1 MSRSR
6 SVFRVVATICL
17 PAVLLA
23 TAACNRGAPKAVPA
37 PTLVRTEVVQP
48 ADHRSAIT
56 LTGDVQARFVAQLSF
71 RVSGRVTERL
81 VDVGA
86 HVKAGEVLARIDP
99 AEQRADLDATRAAVT
114 AAESQVQV
122 AAATFKRQ
130 QSLLAN
136 GYTTRAAYDRAQ
148 EALRT
153 AEGSLEATKAQ
164 LGTAEDALTYTEL
177 RAGAPGIITARNIE
191 VGQVAQAAQ
200 SVFTLAQDG
209 DRDAVFDVQE
219 SAFFRQLDNDVID
232 LKLLSDPRVT
242 AQGRPREISPTIDPR
257 TGTVRVRIA
266 IENPP
271 AAMTLGSLVTGT
283 ARMKPQSRIVLP
295 WSALTSLGR
304 SPAVW
309 IVDPADGKVSLR
321 TVGIAAFETGAVVVA
336 SGLKPGERVVT
347 DGGKLLSP
355 GQSVSFE
362 DRRS

>member
-1 MSRSR
+1 MRT
-6 SVFRVVATICL
+6 VAVVCL
-17 PAVLLA
+17 SAALLA
-23 TAACNRGAPKAVPA
+23 TAGCDRATPQATRS
-37 PTLVRTEVVQP
+37 PTLIRTEIVQP

-56 LTGDVQARFVAQLSF
+56 LTGDVQARVLAQLSF

-86 HVKAGEVLARIDP
+86 HVKAGEILARIDP
-99 AEQRADLDATRAAVT
+99 AEQRADLEATKAAAT

-130 QSLLAN
+130 QSLLSN

-153 AEGSLEATKAQ
+153 AQGSLESAKAQ

-177 RAGAPGIITARNIE
+177 RAAAPGIITARNIE

-219 SAFFRQLDNDVID
+219 SAFFRRLDDDMIA
-232 LKLLSDPRVT
+232 LTLLSDPRVT
-242 AQGRPREISPTIDPR
+242 AQGRPREVSPTIDPR
-257 TGTVRVRIA
+257 SGTVRVKIG
-266 IENPP
+266 IDNPP
-271 AAMTLGSLVTGT
+271 AAMTLGSAVTGT
-283 ARMKPQSRIVLP
+283 ARIKSQPRVVLP
-295 WSALTSLGR
+295 WSALTSVGR
-304 SPAVW
+304 DPAVW
-309 IVDPADGKVSLR
+309 VVDSDGKVSLR
-321 TVGIAAFETGAVVVA
+321 TVGIAAFETGAIVVA
-336 SGLKPGERVVT
+336 SGLESGERVVVE
-347 DGGKLLSP
+347 GGKLLSP
-355 GQSVSFE
+355 GQPVTFGE